1 MDNMKFHIIHPSIE
15 ELYVNAL
22 VLHILQEQLGQ
33 IGPQG
38 MTTEIQTQVDEAASN
53 FVISAKR
60 AEELFGN
67 SNNVQLQL
75 DAFSIQRSG
84 DA

>member
-1 MDNMKFHIIHPSIE
+1 MKFHIIHPSIE
-15 ELYVNAL
+15 DLYVNAL

-38 MTTEIQTQVDEAASN
+38 MTSEIQNQVDEAASN
-53 FVISAKR
+53 YVISAKK

-67 SNNVQLQL
+67 SHNVQVQL
-75 DAFSIQRSG
+75 DTFSAQRSG